1 MAVSQSLAV
10 DQIGQSVEGNY
21 STVRIRWTS
30 TQTGSSRNGFT
41 RTAYYYISI
50 NGGAEQEYTV
60 SYTLPANTTQVILDT
75 TITVPHNADG
85 TGTVAVRTWMDTDIS
100 AGVVRTNKTVNL
112 STIPRATTAEI
123 GAMTMGKDGTIS
135 LSPASSSFRHTLVYY
150 FGEATGTIASKT
162 AATSISW
169 TPPKTLAEPDT
180 QQRCGCWSYPLYHL
194 QR

>member
-1 MAVSQSLAV
+1 
-10 DQIGQSVEGNY
+10 
-21 STVRIRWTS
+21 
-30 TQTGSSRNGFT
+30 
-41 RTAYYYISI
+41 
-50 NGGAEQEYTV
+50 
-60 SYTLPANTTQVILDT
+60 
-75 TITVPHNADG
+75 
-85 TGTVAVRTWMDTDIS
+85 MDTDIS

-169 TPPKTLAEPDT
+169 TPPKTLAEQIPNSAA
-180 QQRCGCWSYPLYHL
+180 GVGAIHWYHL